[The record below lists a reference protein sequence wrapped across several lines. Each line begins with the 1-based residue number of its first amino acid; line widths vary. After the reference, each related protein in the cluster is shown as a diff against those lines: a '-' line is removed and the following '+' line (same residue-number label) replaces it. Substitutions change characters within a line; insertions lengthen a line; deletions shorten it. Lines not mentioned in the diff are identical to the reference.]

1 MLFISIKYIV
11 LLYLFMPN
19 IYNSSSSLLSSEF
32 NADITPS
39 PNPNDVFLSSL
50 SSSQTSLQSLL
61 PGYSYKDYHS
71 FDGVPLEEACFIC
84 FETTTPETTATKGI
98 LVDLSDIY
106 ILNRPCDCRGKIH
119 TQCFATWVNRTHS
132 CPVCRSSYNANANSS
147 INILAESTAVFNS
160 RLRFI
165 VCYMFSAFF
174 VIILIMILIK
184 FFSR

>member
-1 MLFISIKYIV
+1 
-11 LLYLFMPN
+11 MPN

-84 FETTTPETTATKGI
+84 FETITPETTATKGN

-174 VIILIMILIK
+174 VIILIMLLIK